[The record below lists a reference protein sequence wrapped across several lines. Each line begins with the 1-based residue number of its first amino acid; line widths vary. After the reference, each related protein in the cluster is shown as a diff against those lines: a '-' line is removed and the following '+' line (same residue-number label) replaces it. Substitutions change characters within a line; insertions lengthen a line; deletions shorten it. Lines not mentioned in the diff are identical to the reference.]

1 MSVLE
6 SIRKRAGIFVVI
18 AIGASMLVFI
28 LEDALTS
35 GRFFF
40 SNNENVVATANGK
53 KLDYPTLNSKIE
65 ELVNIQKESREV
77 EALDNQTYNQTV
89 QTAYQDMVANM
100 VLDPQCKKLGI
111 SVPDSEMADLLLGSH
126 PSQEVVQYFTDPNTG
141 RLYKELVDPRTGGI
155 NMSMV
160 VQYVKQMDEKRLA
173 GWTLLEYQVKDRQYQ
188 AKYFNLLR
196 NGLYVTDAQAK
207 ETYENEN
214 KYYNISYILKK
225 YSDVADNSITVSDQD
240 IQSYYNEHQYEY
252 NQSEES
258 RKIDYVSFVAAPTD
272 KDLSDL
278 QASVD
283 TIASSFKKSKVEE
296 DSAFIVAESD
306 DHAFDTR
313 YHKHGKLGL
322 DPAADSILCSME
334 KGKVLG
340 PNKDG
345 GEYKIYKVIDVAQLP
360 DSSKLRI
367 IALPGTKDDM
377 TKAKALADSLK
388 KVVTAENF
396 AEMAQKYSQDGSAQK
411 GGDIGWLHE
420 DKVPQD
426 ILGAGFFSDKG
437 DIKEIPSQ
445 GAYLLVFTEDQSPKE
460 KYVKLG
466 IITKKIGPST
476 ETVDAAYAKASAFS
490 GKHSTTEGFEKDADG
505 LNKRI
510 ADLKENDQTVPGI
523 TSPKELVR
531 WAYSAKSGDVSNA
544 FDVGDNHYVVA
555 HIMEIR
561 PLGTT
566 PLALVKDDVKQKAL
580 QDKKAQ
586 KLIADMKTMEQ
597 ATANIAT
604 LGQKAGVQPVK
615 AQRLLFQ
622 TYSIPG
628 LGKEDAL
635 LGTMAGLK
643 PQTLSQPIEGQ
654 LGVYV
659 IQVDSVYL
667 SGTPNYQMVKEQ
679 QQSMF
684 RTRVEYSAF
693 SAMEKKAGLVSHLG
707 KFY

>member
-28 LEDALTS
+28 LEDALSS

-53 KLDYPTLNSKIE
+53 KLDNQALNSKIE
-65 ELVNIQKESREV
+65 ELVNIQKISREV
-77 EALDNQTYNQTV
+77 EALDKQTYDQTV
-89 QTAYQDMVANM
+89 QTAYQDMVAGM
-100 VLDPQCKKLGI
+100 ILDPQCKKLGI
-111 SVPDSEMADLLLGSH
+111 SVPDSELADLLLGPH

-141 RLYKELVDPRTGGI
+141 KLYKELVDPRTGSI
-155 NMSMV
+155 NMGMV

-188 AKYFNLLR
+188 SKYFNLLR
-196 NGLYVTDAQAK
+196 NGLYITDAQAK
-207 ETYENEN
+207 ESYENEN

-225 YSDVADNSITVSDQD
+225 YSDVADNSVSVTDQD
-240 IQSYYNEHQYEY
+240 IQSYYNEHLYEY
-252 NQSEES
+252 NQAEES
-258 RKIDYVSFVAAPTD
+258 RKIDYVSFVASPTD

-278 QASVD
+278 KANVD
-283 TIASSFKKSKVEE
+283 SIASSFKKSKAGE
-296 DSAFIVAESD
+296 DSAFVVAESD
-306 DHAFDTR
+306 DRTFDTR
-313 YHKHGKLGL
+313 YHKHGKLGV
-322 DPAADSILCSME
+322 DPATDSILSGME
-334 KGKVLG
+334 KGTVLG

-367 IALPGTKDDM
+367 IALPGTKDDL

-476 ETVDAAYAKASAFS
+476 ETVEATSKKALDFS
-490 GKHSTTEGFEKDADG
+490 NQHSTAELFEKDADG

-523 TSPKELVR
+523 SSPKDLIR
-531 WAYSAKSGDVSNA
+531 WVYKSKTGDISSSL
-544 FDVGDNHYVVA
+544 DVDDNHYIVA
-555 HIMEIR
+555 HVMEIR
-561 PLGTT
+561 PMGTT

-597 ATANIAT
+597 ATANISA
-604 LGQKAGVQPVK
+604 LGQKAGIQPVR

-643 PQTLSQPIEGQ
+643 PNTLSQPIEGQ

-659 IQVDSVYL
+659 IQVDSVFL
-667 SGTPNYQMVKEQ
+667 QGTPNYQMVQQQ